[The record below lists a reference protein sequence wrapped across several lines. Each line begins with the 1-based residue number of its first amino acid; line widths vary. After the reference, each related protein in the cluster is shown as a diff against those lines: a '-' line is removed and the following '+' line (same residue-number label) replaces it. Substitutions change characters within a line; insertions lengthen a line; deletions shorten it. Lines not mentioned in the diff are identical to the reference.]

1 MVTWNQLT
9 KKKVVRGKKKHKVRA
24 PLLWG
29 CPHKRATVLKVYQTK
44 PKKPNSAQR
53 KVAKVKLSTGKA
65 AILAIPGQ
73 GHNLQ
78 QHSVVLV
85 RGGRTKDLPGVKYK
99 AIRGKGD
106 FASKEFIDRRQ
117 RRSKFSIKDPM
128 RAK

>member
-9 KKKVVRGKKKHKVRA
+9 KKKVKRGKKKHKVRA
-24 PLLWG
+24 PLLWS
-29 CPHKRATVLKVYQTK
+29 CPQKKAVTVKVYNTK

-53 KVAKVKLSTGKA
+53 KVAKVKLSTGRY
-65 AILAIPGQ
+65 AIVAIPGQ

-99 AIRGKGD
+99 AIRGKCD
-106 FASKEFIDRRQ
+106 FVSKELF
-117 RRSKFSIKDPM
+117 
-128 RAK
+128 

>member
-1 MVTWNQLT
+1 ME
-9 KKKVVRGKKKHKVRA
+9 KVIRGKKKHKVRA

-29 CPHKRATVLKVYQTK
+29 CPQKKAVTVRVYTTK

-53 KVAKVKLSTGKA
+53 KVAKVRLSTGKS
-65 AILAIPGQ
+65 AIIAIPGQ

-99 AIRGKGD
+99 ALRGKCD
-106 FASKEFIDRRQ
+106 FAALELIDRRQ

-128 RAK
+128 KRLL